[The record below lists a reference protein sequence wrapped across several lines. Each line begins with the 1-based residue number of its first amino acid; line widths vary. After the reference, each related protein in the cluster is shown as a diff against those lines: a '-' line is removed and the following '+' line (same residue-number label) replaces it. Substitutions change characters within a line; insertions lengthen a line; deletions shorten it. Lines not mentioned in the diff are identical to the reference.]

1 MCCSV
6 AVAISHWLLGPANA
20 QILGLSG
27 VVFAMMMLNG
37 GLSRK
42 EMWRT
47 HTHMIHMVLACLAV
61 TVACYCFEGH
71 DSIHSNPLPPRLF
84 RLQTS
89 VGSSYS
95 HPYSFPLARGRDRAI
110 AAWAF

>member
-37 GLSRK
+37 GLSRN

-47 HTHMIHMVLACLAV
+47 HTHDSYGFSMSG
-61 TVACYCFEGH
+61 CYG
-71 DSIHSNPLPPRLF
+71 SMLLF
-84 RLQTS
+84 
-89 VGSSYS
+89 
-95 HPYSFPLARGRDRAI
+95 
-110 AAWAF
+110 